1 LKGSTIQQPDIE
13 EEAMDIL
20 ENCPVCD
27 KALINGRDG
36 KQQIKYPP
44 EQKQKFD
51 AGEINLE
58 ELNQSAQIVYTRER
72 LCNTAS
78 IPENDDKPCPNYH
91 GGDMS
96 NPQHIV
102 QVIEIPD
109 N

>member
-1 LKGSTIQQPDIE
+1 ME
-13 EEAMDIL
+13 IL
-20 ENCPVCD
+20 ENCPVCG
-27 KALINGRDG
+27 KALVNGSSG
-36 KQQIKYPP
+36 KDLIKYPP
-44 EQKQKFD
+44 DWRRKFD
-51 AGEINLE
+51 NGEITLE
-58 ELNQSAQIVYTRER
+58 ELNLYAELYYLRVR
-72 LCNTAS
+72 LCNTSS